1 MTRLPL
7 VATCLLLFAVGTA
20 AAPAAAPARPAEE
33 LAQADRFAKDAAFR
47 RRWLEESLADRES
60 GYARERLAHYT
71 EEDWGRLPVATF
83 PTRPVVPAD
92 LGRLPPRPDGRWPAM
107 SSGPLPTSLDG
118 LRRRGEQMFTRF
130 PAQVERALLPVLR
143 DKDGPARYGLW
154 QTRDSVGGLVWVVL
168 PGGVF
173 PALTCSSCHSSVDGK
188 GRIRPGVPNH
198 QLDLGKIKDDYV
210 REKTLYSTWGPGRV
224 DLAPDGQDNPVVI
237 ADLRPVRFQRHLHRT
252 ANLRN
257 SLPALA
263 LRAET
268 GLIVAHQRAIRPE
281 PGDAFALAYY
291 LWRLGDGFAAQMSH
305 PRPAPPAFAR
315 NCGPCHQGP
324 ALVGDTLSPEF
335 LESPVATMPSS
346 ARGTGRLRTPSLLG
360 VSARRLLLYGG
371 EALGIDGLLDPRR
384 TRGGHTMASRLDD
397 DERKTIAD
405 YLKGL

>member
-1 MTRLPL
+1 M
-7 VATCLLLFAVGTA
+7 LLLAGCTAKA
-20 AAPAAAPARPAEE
+20 AAHAAAPARTAPAEE
-33 LAQADRFAKDAAFR
+33 LKQADRFAKDAAFR
-47 RRWLEESLADRES
+47 RHWLEESLADRES

-71 EEDWGRLPVATF
+71 EADWGRLPVAQF
-83 PTRPVVPAD
+83 PTRPIVPAD
-92 LGRLPPRPDGRWPAM
+92 LGRLPPRPDGRWQAM
-107 SSGPLPTSLDG
+107 PSGPLPASLDG
-118 LRRRGEQMFTRF
+118 LKRRGEQMFTRF

-143 DKDGPARYGLW
+143 DTDGPARYGLW
-154 QTRDSVGGLVWVVL
+154 QTRNSVGGLVWVAL
-168 PGGVF
+168 PGGVY
-173 PALTCSSCHSSVDGK
+173 PALTCSSCHSSVDAK

-198 QLDLGKIKDDYV
+198 RFDLGQAKDDYV

-268 GLIVAHQRAIRPE
+268 GLILAHQRAIRPE

-291 LWRLGDGFAAQMSH
+291 LWRLGDAFAAQMTH
-305 PRPAPPAFAR
+305 PRAAPPAFAR

-324 ALVGDTLSPEF
+324 SLVGDTLAPEF
-335 LESPVATMPSS
+335 LQSPVATMPSS

-360 VSARRLLLYGG
+360 VSARRWLLYGG
-371 EALGIDGLLDPRR
+371 EAEGIDGLLDPGR
-384 TRGGHTMASRLDD
+384 TRGGHTFARGLDAA
-397 DERKTIAD
+397 ERKAIAD
-405 YLKGL
+405 YLKAL